1 MRLLVFTQGQY
12 GERIIDNLRHRAPQV
27 WEIGVVRLPETLPQ
41 IMDDPHEAVTGLWL
55 AGEWDLVLILGESPS
70 AFALLPAIVER
81 SQAKAVIAP
90 VDDYAWLPLGLE
102 RQIRS
107 ELEEV
112 GAYAVFPR
120 TFCTLSPV
128 GDGLIDEFTQHFG
141 SPNLVIETEGGMVK
155 KVDVRRGA
163 PCGSTWFMAEK
174 LVGSGVEEAGAKAGT
189 LVQIFP
195 CLASRRVERLL
206 GDAPIHVAGNIAKK
220 AVEKALEEDE
230 RPTHI

>member
-1 MRLLVFTQGQY
+1 LRLLVFTQGQY
-12 GERIIDNLRHRAPQV
+12 GERILDNLKDRAPQG
-27 WEIGVVRLPETLPQ
+27 WEIGHSRLPENLPQ
-41 IMDDPHEAVTGLWL
+41 ILDDPQEVVSDLDFTGDWGLL
-55 AGEWDLVLILGESPS
+55 LFLGESPS

-112 GAYAVFPR
+112 RVYAVFPR

-128 GDGLIDEFTQHFG
+128 GDRLIDGFAQLFG
-141 SPNLVIETEGGMVK
+141 SPRLEVETEGGMVTN
-155 KVDVRRGA
+155 VDVHRGA

-174 LVGSGVEEAGAKAGT
+174 LVGSGVEDAGAKAGT
-189 LVQIFP
+189 LVQIYP

-206 GDAPIHVAGNIAKK
+206 GDAPIHIAGNIAKK

-230 RPTHI
+230 RHRPI

>member
-1 MRLLVFTQGQY
+1 LRLLVFTQGQY
-12 GERIIDNLRHRAPQV
+12 GERILDNLKDRAPQG
-27 WEIGVVRLPETLPQ
+27 WEIGHSRLPENLPQ
-41 IMDDPHEAVTGLWL
+41 ILDDPQEVVSDLDFTGDWGLL
-55 AGEWDLVLILGESPS
+55 LFLGESPS

-90 VDDYAWLPLGLE
+90 VDDYAWLPLGQE
-102 RQIRS
+102 RQIRA

-112 GAYAVFPR
+112 GVNAVFPR
-120 TFCTLSPV
+120 TFCTLSLV
-128 GDGLIDEFTQHFG
+128 GDRLIDEFAQLFG
-141 SPNLVIETEGGMVK
+141 SPHLVVETEGGMVT

-174 LVGSGVEEAGAKAGT
+174 LVGSRVEEAGAKAGT

-220 AVEKALEEDE
+220 AVEKALVEDE
-230 RPTHI
+230 RPHPI